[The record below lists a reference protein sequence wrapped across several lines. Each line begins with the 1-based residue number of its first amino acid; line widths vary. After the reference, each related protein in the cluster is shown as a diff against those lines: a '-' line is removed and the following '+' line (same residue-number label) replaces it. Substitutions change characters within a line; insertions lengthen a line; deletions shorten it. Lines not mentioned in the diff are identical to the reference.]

1 MLQKAL
7 KWILP
12 RNTEWGIVLHVQIYL
27 VPVHMPWST
36 RGRQRTL
43 AEHWFSASVMG
54 VWGLNSGLPAWQH
67 ISLPMETSHWPPTD
81 NFIVAW

>member
-36 RGRQRTL
+36 CGRQRTPS
-43 AEHWFSASVMG
+43 EHWFSASVM
-54 VWGLNSGLPAWQH
+54 WGLGIEFRSSGLAAH
-67 ISLPMETSHWPPTD
+67 IFTHGNISLASY
-81 NFIVAW
+81 